1 MGLGVRYMNLAT
13 DVRIGW
19 TMVRRAIATVTWFL
33 ATDGHV
39 ATVVQMGLGA
49 PLLKADLGA
58 RKNGVHGAAV
68 GQRGNARGG
77 YEAIGREHIVALVF
91 PNASDPSNIICT
103 FVYLFAFICLFA

>member
-1 MGLGVRYMNLAT
+1 MSLAT
-13 DVRIGW
+13 DEQ
-19 TMVRRAIATVTWFL
+19 IATATKL
-33 ATDGHV
+33 LTTDGQI

-58 RKNGVHGAAV
+58 RKNGVNGAAV

-77 YEAIGREHIVALVF
+77 YEALGREHTVALVF
-91 PNASDPSNIICT
+91 PNASDPYNIICT

>member
-33 ATDGHV
+33 ATDRHV

-58 RKNGVHGAAV
+58 RKNGGIGAAV

-77 YEAIGREHIVALVF
+77 HEAIGREYPVAMVL
-91 PNASDPSNIICT
+91 PDSSDPHDVICT
-103 FVYLFAFICLFA
+103 CLFAFA